1 MGDGFSNPASKMPI
15 SSSRRRNISSNSRP
29 LVAVTSSVC
38 GRTSFGG
45 GRRPTFHESLLA
57 GLLRSEK
64 KKGDKSFKV

>member
-1 MGDGFSNPASKMPI
+1 MGDGFSKPASKMPM

-45 GRRPTFHESLLA
+45 GRRPTFHDESLLA
-57 GLLRSEK
+57 GLLKCNE
-64 KKGDKSFKV
+64 SFNKL